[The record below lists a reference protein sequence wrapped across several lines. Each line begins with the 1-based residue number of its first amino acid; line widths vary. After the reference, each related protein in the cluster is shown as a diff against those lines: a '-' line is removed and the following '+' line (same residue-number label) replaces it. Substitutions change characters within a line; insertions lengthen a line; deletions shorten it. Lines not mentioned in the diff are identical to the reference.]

1 MDLHKY
7 GYLTVTTVLSLF
19 FLSFADKAFARWGGY
34 GGWHM
39 GTGMMGGWGSGWF
52 GGIFLFIFWII
63 VGIVFLIRW
72 LIQGNKGGLSGT
84 FSNTSRALNIL
95 KDRYARA
102 EIDKRE
108 FEEKKK
114 DLLS

>member
-1 MDLHKY
+1 MKISNYFTLIFF
-7 GYLTVTTVLSLF
+7 TVLSLC
-19 FLSFADKAFARWGGY
+19 FLSFTDKAFAQWGGY